1 MIGREKDTREWM
13 ILQQDISSYW
23 FSFVSPHE
31 ICWTWNIVEDEW
43 RELAMESIL
52 FPCFIYLRWLFT
64 MDFYDWAVKFWNDR
78 FDVLF
83 EIVFRSLGNLEWLI
97 WKNGKIIHR
106 SWLRIET
113 KRKERNIGKF
123 FIVSNILQSL
133 SFMIK
138 K

>member
-1 MIGREKDTREWM
+1 MDDLATGYFVLLVFVRFASRNLLDLKYRWRRMARACNGIH
-13 ILQQDISSYW
+13 
-23 FSFVSPHE
+23 FVS
-31 ICWTWNIVEDEW
+31 
-43 RELAMESIL
+43 L
-52 FPCFIYLRWLFT
+52 FYLFT
-64 MDFYDWAVKFWNDR
+64 MVIYDGLLR
-78 FDVLF
+78 LSG
-83 EIVFRSLGNLEWLI
+83 EILERSIWCIVRDFRSLGNLEWLI